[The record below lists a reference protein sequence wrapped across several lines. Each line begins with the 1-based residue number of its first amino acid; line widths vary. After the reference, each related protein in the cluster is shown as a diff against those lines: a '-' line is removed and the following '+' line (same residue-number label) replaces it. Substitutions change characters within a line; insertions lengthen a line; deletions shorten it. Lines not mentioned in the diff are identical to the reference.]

1 MVNLVVVS
9 HSARLAEGVA
19 ELAGQ
24 MMQGGCRLITAAGV
38 DDEEHPIG
46 TDAVKVLAAI
56 EEVFDPSGVV
66 ILMDLGSAVMSAET
80 AVELLDPEKAQ
91 RVRLCAAP
99 LVEGALAAVVTAAS
113 GATLDEVIA
122 AATDAL
128 TAKRAQL
135 GETPPSAAT
144 VLAPFGGDA
153 RHVSWRVQNP
163 HGLHA
168 RPIARL
174 VSVLS
179 PFTAR
184 LTLEKAGQFADATRV
199 NQVAALQVRQND
211 EIALYAEGEQADA
224 ALKALLDLAHI
235 GFGEQFE
242 QQANHL
248 LNGKPVAQTRVTAP
262 AGFLPDLLLPDS
274 LPDSPVRDPD
284 EERQRFATALSQAQ
298 QDLAQLTSEIAARYG
313 AHYAGIFEA
322 QAMLLADEDLQ
333 ETVAKGIAS
342 LGSATAAWR
351 QATAAMVQSYAE
363 LEDDYLRVR
372 ELDVRDLQARVLN
385 LLNYGQPPAP
395 WPTEESIVVAH
406 ELFPSRLA
414 MLDRPRVAGIALE
427 GGHPLSHT
435 AILAQAMGIPMVVEI
450 GGLIDRVR
458 HGQIITLDGA
468 QGTLAIA

>member
-1 MVNLVVVS
+1 
-9 HSARLAEGVA
+9 
-19 ELAGQ
+19 
-24 MMQGGCRLITAAGV
+24 
-38 DDEEHPIG
+38 
-46 TDAVKVLAAI
+46 
-56 EEVFDPSGVV
+56 
-66 ILMDLGSAVMSAET
+66 
-80 AVELLDPEKAQ
+80 
-91 RVRLCAAP
+91 
-99 LVEGALAAVVTAAS
+99 
-113 GATLDEVIA
+113 
-122 AATDAL
+122 
-128 TAKRAQL
+128 
-135 GETPPSAAT
+135 
-144 VLAPFGGDA
+144 
-153 RHVSWRVQNP
+153 
-163 HGLHA
+163 
-168 RPIARL
+168 
-174 VSVLS
+174 
-179 PFTAR
+179 
-184 LTLEKAGQFADATRV
+184 
-199 NQVAALQVRQND
+199 
-211 EIALYAEGEQADA
+211 
-224 ALKALLDLAHI
+224 
-235 GFGEQFE
+235 
-242 QQANHL
+242 
-248 LNGKPVAQTRVTAP
+248 
-262 AGFLPDLLLPDS
+262 
-274 LPDSPVRDPD
+274 VRDPD